1 MELPDDV
8 KELLNKL
15 RMRGFTPVLVAIEK
29 TPESYHVWR
38 YEGKRYVGELSS
50 DEVYKEKGNSVVC
63 GKLTC
68 VCFLGQVIRYV
79 WSRRDRELHEPEE
92 W

>member
-8 KELLNKL
+8 KELLKELERRGL
-15 RMRGFTPVLVAIEK
+15 RPSLVAIERG
-29 TPESYHVWR
+29 PRAYDAWR
-38 YEGKRYVGELSS
+38 DGRYVGVLPPS
-50 DEVYKEKGNSVVC
+50 EVYKEKNLVVC

-68 VCFLGQVIRYV
+68 SCFLGDLTQYV
-79 WSRRDRELHEPEE
+79 WERERRRLHEPEE